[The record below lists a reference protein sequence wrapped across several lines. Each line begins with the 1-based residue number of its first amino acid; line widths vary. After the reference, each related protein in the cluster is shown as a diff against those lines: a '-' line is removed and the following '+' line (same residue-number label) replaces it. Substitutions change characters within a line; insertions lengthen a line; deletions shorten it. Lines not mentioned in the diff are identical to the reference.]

1 MANRERL
8 QRAFYARDTLTVARH
23 LLGQRLVRILDG
35 STGLAAGGSTELAA
49 GGQRLSGRIVEVE
62 AYIGQG
68 DQACHAARGLTPRTK
83 VMFGPP
89 GFAYVYFIYG
99 MYHCLNVVTEPEGFP
114 AAVLI
119 RALEPL
125 EGLPLMRHLRQ
136 NRPDDK
142 LTNGPGK
149 LCQALSITREMNG
162 ADLVSNEVLYIE
174 KETPVPDEAVQ
185 TTPRINVRGDERA
198 LTVPWRFVIRGSPF
212 CSRRQVSGRAEEA
225 EHP

>member
-1 MANRERL
+1 VANRERL

-23 LLGQRLVRILDG
+23 LLGQRLVRIVN
-35 STGLAAGGSTELAA
+35 
-49 GGQRLSGRIVEVE
+49 GQRLSGRIVEVE

-99 MYHCLNVVTEPEGFP
+99 MHHCLNVVTEREGFP

-149 LCQALSITREMNG
+149 LCQALGITREMNSI
-162 ADLVSNEVLYIE
+162 DMVRSDVLFIEKEAEKETE

-198 LTVPWRFVIRGSPF
+198 LTVPWRFLIKESPF
-212 CSRRQVSGRAEEA
+212 CSRRSVTGKA